1 MIRFM
6 DAALLASTKLRTR
19 KVRTVVTATLA
30 SLLFAGLVAAFTI
43 VDGVIGSYVAYSN
56 NSLADRYITQVT
68 WFDNFVQTDY
78 ESAELI
84 AKANAR
90 NAQIIAEKKA
100 DAKRLGIV
108 YDPNSEQPVVTQ
120 PGQGMP
126 DMLNTQNLAA
136 QQILAEEAAKR
147 PTSLDKIQK
156 LTANHTPKAIHVGS
170 SLGDTTNLKIMN
182 DGKELFTE
190 EKDRQSQ
197 FGMTQPDLLSELLF
211 MPQTIVDP
219 FMLSGADRTPLKTAD
234 GAVPVIVPY
243 SQAEKSLGLAPLPK
257 SASAKARL
265 ARLTDVKQRAANV
278 TLSVC
283 YRNSASQ
290 QTIEET
296 KLQIAEMEKYKNDK
310 NYQKPVRQFALP
322 DQALC
327 GPVVVTKDTRTLEE
341 KRLADKQREFDL
353 KYKVT
358 TEPIQKKLTLRIVG
372 LSPDMPDY
380 SNIDTATGLMSM
392 IGSSSLMGRWVVPDA
407 LVDESVRSSII
418 PAAASD
424 AAVSMYGMPMGDFVE
439 FATADEAKRFV
450 KEQSCSDRDCSSK
463 PTVSYFGSNSV
474 LIAEITNNASR
485 VLRVAGM
492 VTAAIGALLMLG
504 MVGRVITDSRRET
517 AVFRAI
523 GAKRNDIRLIYTLY
537 VIALSL
543 LIAGLALV
551 IGFTIAAVASNY
563 WQDALTV
570 QARLMF
576 IESNEAGN
584 FTLLGLWPEAIGL
597 TVLTVVGVGLFA
609 MLLPLSRNL
618 TRSPLKD
625 MRDE

>member
-1 MIRFM
+1 MIRFT

-43 VDGVIGSYVAYSN
+43 VDGVIGSYAAYSK

-84 AKANAR
+84 AKAKAR
-90 NAQIIAEKKA
+90 NTQIIAEKKA
-100 DAKRLGIV
+100 DAKRLGIE
-108 YDPNSEQPVVTQ
+108 YDPNSEQPVVTP

-126 DMLNTQNLAA
+126 DMLNTQSLAV
-136 QQILAEEAAKR
+136 QQILADEVAKR
-147 PTSLDKIQK
+147 PTSLERMAKI
-156 LTANHTPKAIHVGS
+156 TENYTPKAIYTGTP
-170 SLGDTTNLKIMN
+170 LGDTANLKHM
-182 DGKELFTE
+182 DEGKESFTE
-190 EKDRQSQ
+190 EIDQQAQ
-197 FGMTQPDLLSELLF
+197 FGMSQPDMLRELLY
-211 MPQTIVDP
+211 MPQTIVDS
-219 FMLSGADRTPLKTAD
+219 FMLSEADRTPLTTAD
-234 GAVPVIVPY
+234 GVVPVIVPY

-257 SASAKARL
+257 SASAKDRL
-265 ARLTDVKQRAANV
+265 VRLSDVKARAANV

-283 YRNSASQ
+283 YRNEASQ
-290 QTIEET
+290 QEIEAT
-296 KLQIAEMEKYKNDK
+296 KLQIAEMEKNKNDK
-310 NYQKPVRQFALP
+310 NYQKPALQYALP
-322 DQALC
+322 DQTTC
-327 GPVVVTKDTRTLEE
+327 GPVIVTKDTRTLAE
-341 KRLADKQREFDL
+341 KRLADKQSEFDL
-353 KYKVT
+353 KYGVK
-358 TEPIQKKLTLRIVG
+358 TEPVQKKLTLRIVG
-372 LSPDMPDY
+372 LSPDLPDY
-380 SNIDTATGLMSM
+380 SNIDTASGLMLM
-392 IGSSSLMGRWVVPDA
+392 IGSSSLMGRWVVPNEM
-407 LVDESVRSSII
+407 VDESVRSSII
-418 PAAASD
+418 PAATPGAIPN
-424 AAVSMYGMPMGDFVE
+424 MYGIPMGDFVE
-439 FATADEAKRFV
+439 FSSADEAKRFV
-450 KEQSCSDRDCSSK
+450 KEQGCTGMDCSSK

-474 LIAEITNNASR
+474 LIAEMTTSATGI
-485 VLRVAGM
+485 LRIAGL
-492 VTAAIGALLMLG
+492 VIAAIGALLMLG

-523 GAKRNDIRLIYTLY
+523 GAKRNDIRLIYTVY

-543 LIAGLALV
+543 LIAALALGIGLA
-551 IGFTIAAVASNY
+551 IAAFVSNS

-576 IESNEAGN
+576 IETNAPGN
-584 FTLLGLWPEAIGL
+584 FILFGLWPEAIGL